1 MPIRSMPQAPNQRGF
16 ILVTGMLFL
25 VVMTL
30 VALAMFRSTGLMDRI
45 SANARDKQRAFESAQ
60 SALQYAEWW
69 LSNNSPKTASTPC
82 TGMASADTVT
92 NIHVCSNPIQSDYLT
107 ATTWSNGFTYTP
119 PNLTVPTGTFSGGTV
134 TSSDPTTDVNYYH
147 LPGFYLEYL
156 GSSTPK
162 GGYVYQ
168 ITAYGFGGDTNT
180 LSIVRSTYWIPA
192 TTPGSGTGNGGLG
205 GA

>member
-1 MPIRSMPQAPNQRGF
+1 MPIRSTPHAPAQRGF
-16 ILVTGMLFL
+16 ILITGMLFL

-69 LSNNSPKTASTPC
+69 LSNNSPKAAATPC
-82 TGMASADTVT
+82 NGMISADLVT
-92 NIHVCSNPIQSDYLT
+92 NIHVCSNALQPDYLT
-107 ATTWSNGFTYTP
+107 AATWSNGFTYTP
-119 PNLTVPTGTFSGGTV
+119 PNLTAPTGTFAGGTV
-134 TSSDPTTDVNYYH
+134 TSTDPTSDVNYYH

-156 GSSTPK
+156 GTSASK
-162 GGYVYQ
+162 GGYVYRV
-168 ITAYGFGGDTNT
+168 TAYGFGGDTNT
-180 LSIVRSTYWIPA
+180 LSIVRSTYWIPK
-192 TTPGSGTGNGGLG
+192 TIPGGSGNSGLG